1 VSDERFQFPEDLDID
16 DAVARALEV
25 VAELETQR
33 QRQGHELTQEEL
45 VRAVVVALASWIRR
59 VERRVEALEE
69 ESDAHEVPSR

>member
-25 VAELETQR
+25 VAELEAQR

-59 VERRVEALEE
+59 IERRVEALEE
-69 ESDAHEVPSR
+69 ESDAQEVPSR

>member
-1 VSDERFQFPEDLDID
+1 MSDERFQFPEDLDID

-69 ESDAHEVPSR
+69 ESDAQEVPSR